1 MNTDSFLDYMKTED
15 MYKDIAKHFETRF
28 DNSYYES
35 ERPLPKRKRKNVIG
49 LIKHELVGKIKT
61 EFDALRAK
69 ILIGK
74 G

>member
-35 ERPLPKRKRKNVIG
+35 ENHYLKEK
-49 LIKHELVGKIKT
+49 GKM
-61 EFDALRAK
+61 
-69 ILIGK
+69 
-74 G
+74 